1 MRDDLVADARKQ
13 AERSS
18 PPVRAA
24 ALMRVARVQSAV
36 DPGQARITFEMALD
50 EIRSLPSPDRD
61 LLFEQAQ
68 QIAAAVA
75 PDLLPAI
82 PSVRRFPNDF
92 HSGTLVSIM
101 LQHGH
106 VDAAFE
112 YVIQCNVPFS
122 FPFNYAVNLMH
133 KLDDQRRL
141 NVLRRAMDAWRA
153 PQDAELM
160 RTHGIPQGDGHSG
173 FIRLLQWQG

>member
-1 MRDDLVADARKQ
+1 VADARKQ

-68 QIAAAVA
+68 QIAAAF
-75 PDLLPAI
+75 D
-82 PSVRRFPNDF
+82 
-92 HSGTLVSIM
+92 
-101 LQHGH
+101 
-106 VDAAFE
+106 
-112 YVIQCNVPFS
+112 YVIRCDAPFS
-122 FPFNYAVNLMH
+122 FPFGYAVNLMH